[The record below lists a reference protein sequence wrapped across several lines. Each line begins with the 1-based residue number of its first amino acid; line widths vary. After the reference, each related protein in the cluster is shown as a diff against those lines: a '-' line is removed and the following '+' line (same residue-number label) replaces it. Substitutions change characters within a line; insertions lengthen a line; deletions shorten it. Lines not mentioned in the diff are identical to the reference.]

1 MLPMQRRRNS
11 TMTSGRPK
19 LPREH
24 GTMRG
29 YAQHYYNNE
38 PACRPCKDA
47 AAASHRAKRGSKP
60 RKPPMSEFE
69 RKLKQASNI
78 VNQWKLDQKHCAD
91 CRLPIT
97 EHTLPAIDCD
107 HIDPS
112 TKSFGISEHKASVA
126 KAALIAELAKCQAR
140 CRNCHAIRTHKEQH
154 HLLNK
159 TETQADDDQPRL
171 FDVI

>member
-1 MLPMQRRRNS
+1 
-11 TMTSGRPK
+11 MTSGRTK

-24 GTMRG
+24 GTVRG
-29 YAQHYYNNE
+29 YGQHHYNNE

-47 AAASHRAKRGSKP
+47 MAAHKRARYVPKP
-60 RKPPMSEFE
+60 RKPVMTEFE
-69 RKLKQASNI
+69 RKLKARQSNKRNYAERTNI

-107 HIDPS
+107 HIDPNK
-112 TKSFGISEHKASVA
+112 KSFMISEQKASVT
-126 KAALIAELAKCQAR
+126 KAALMAELAKCQAR
-140 CRNCHAIRTHKEQH
+140 CRNCHAIRTHNEQH

-159 TETQADDDQPRL
+159 TETQADDDQLRL

>member
-1 MLPMQRRRNS
+1 
-11 TMTSGRPK
+11 MTSGRPK

-24 GTMRG
+24 GTKRG
-29 YAQHYYNNE
+29 YGQHKRNNE
-38 PACRPCKDA
+38 PACQPCIDA
-47 AAASHRAKRGSKP
+47 NTAYYRARNGSKP
-60 RKPPMSEFE
+60 RKPPMSEFQ
-69 RKLKQASNI
+69 RKLKQRQSKKQHHAERTNI
-78 VNQWKLDQKHCAD
+78 VNQWKLDQRHCAD

-112 TKSFGISEHKASVA
+112 KKSFMISEQKASVT

-140 CRNCHAIRTHKEQH
+140 CRNCHAIRTHNEQH
-154 HLLNK
+154 HLLDK
-159 TETQADDDQPRL
+159 TPTEADDDQPRL